1 MRSTERRFKWLSLLF
16 GMLAGLYP
24 GAPAYAFTPSDSPLL
39 SAAAVPPNVMLMIDD
54 SGSMNSIIY
63 AAGFDPTVDRTP
75 ARQCNAVIGLCFSST
90 AITGDTIFL
99 SSLPTSG
106 CSGGAYAF
114 YNNSLTPLCLKLPDP
129 VGSGNTRY
137 SADYISYVVGLA
149 INNGTRDFT
158 TGAIPNDY
166 RINVARN
173 VSTTL
178 VTSNRNLRMGLAT
191 FNPATSNNPGNG
203 GFIARSIS
211 DLSAVSGSVTQA
223 QADTNYN
230 ALISS
235 INGLSAVANTPLA
248 ETYYEITRYMRGMAP
263 YYNSTP
269 STYTSPIQYRCQ
281 KNYGVVITDGLP
293 TYDRTFPSNDPL
305 GGSRLPNW
313 DGINNDG
320 NNLNGD
326 GEGDTLY
333 LDDIAKFAFDID
345 MRSSGTD
352 AAGKSWNAV
361 DFPRQNMNTYTVGFT
376 ASNDMLSDAAD
387 YGQGRYYQATDSA
400 GLNAALSSAL
410 SDITSKAGSGG
421 AGVTSSTTLTGSSSF
436 FQTTYDPKDWRG
448 TIKSFGFTS
457 AGAVNTSAVLW
468 TTDTAIVPGATV
480 PTYQSW
486 NSLNNAAVT
495 LAYGN
500 FSPAQQTVLNQGL
513 PAGISGSDLAE
524 WSKGTNKTGLKVRSV
539 LLGDIINSPLVL
551 ASPTEKTASDLAGD
565 TTYSTYLT
573 TKASNMNTSLVVN
586 ANDGFVSVI
595 NSANGTRR
603 YAYMPSSVLPSLRL
617 IADPNY
623 VNGVSHKFLVDGQ
636 LGVFDAQ
643 FGTAWK
649 TLAIGGTGAG
659 GKTFYGLQL
668 FDASAGNI
676 IRALWEVSAP
686 ATASPSNAFNDLGYA
701 YARPEV
707 ARLADGRWAAFIA
720 NGYGSN
726 SGVAALYVL
735 DVRDGSLIKKIVIDS
750 TETTNGLSSV
760 KLRVNSQNVVQAAY
774 GGDLKG
780 RLWKFD
786 LSATSSDSWGV
797 AFAGKPLFTT
807 AGGATQPITAQPL
820 LADNALGGKQIFVG
834 TGKFN
839 ETADKTNKDLQA
851 FYSVWDADGGSGQI
865 TVSSLQAQAIT
876 GVFSGSTGQFVT
888 TSQNDTTYPAE
899 KGWYLPLVY
908 NNALTGERVI
918 NQASL
923 VLGRIVFTTASVDTT
938 DPCSSFGTGKLIELD
953 AFSGKM
959 LNYAV
964 LDTNADGVVDS
975 NDTISSG
982 VVFTGGIPTLNA
994 IVNGASRKVVNDSS
1008 GGITTLVEKSGGG
1021 SRRIMWRQIQ

>member
-1 MRSTERRFKWLSLLF
+1 MRSIERCWTLLAGMLLSLY
-16 GMLAGLYP
+16 LA
-24 GAPAYAFTPSDSPLL
+24 APAYAFTPSDSPLL
-39 SAAAVPPNVMLMIDD
+39 SAAAVPPNVMLLIDD

-63 AAGFDPTVDRTP
+63 AAGFDPNVTRTP
-75 ARQCNAVIGLCFSST
+75 ARQCNAFLGLCSALNAP
-90 AITGDTIFL
+90 AITGDPVFL

-106 CSGGAYAF
+106 CSGGAFAF
-114 YNNSLTPLCLKLPDP
+114 YNNSIAPLCLKLPDP
-129 VGSGNTRY
+129 VGGGNTRY
-137 SADYISYVVGLA
+137 TGDYIAYVVGLA

-173 VSTTL
+173 VSTAL
-178 VTSNRNLRMGLAT
+178 VTSNRTLRMGLST
-191 FNPATSNNPGNG
+191 FNPVTNNNPGNG
-203 GFIARSIS
+203 GYIARSIS
-211 DLSAVSGSVTQA
+211 DLSPVSGSVTQA
-223 QADTNYN
+223 QADANYN

-269 STYTSPIQYRCQ
+269 TTYTSPIQYRCQ

-326 GEGDTLY
+326 NEGDTLY

-345 MRSSGTD
+345 MRSTGTD

-361 DFPRQNMNTYTVGFT
+361 DFPKQNMNTYTVGFT
-376 ASNDMLSDAAD
+376 ADNDMLSDAAS
-387 YGQGRYYQATDSA
+387 YGQGRYYQATDST

-421 AGVTSSTTLTGSSSF
+421 SGVTSGTTLAGGTSY
-436 FQTTYDPKDWRG
+436 FQTSYDPKDWRG

-457 AGAVNTSAVLW
+457 AGAVNTAAASW
-468 TTDTAIVPGATV
+468 TTDTTIVPGATA

-486 NSLNNAAVT
+486 NTTSNAAVT

-500 FSPAQQTVLNQGL
+500 FSAAQQTTLSQSL
-513 PAGISGSDLAE
+513 PSGISGNDLVE

-551 ASPTEKTASDLAGD
+551 ASPSDKTASDLSGD
-565 TTYSTYLT
+565 TTYTTYLT
-573 TKASNMNTSLVVN
+573 TKAANMNANLVVN
-586 ANDGFVSVI
+586 ANDGFVNVI

-617 IADPNY
+617 IADPAY
-623 VNGVSHKFLVDGQ
+623 INGVSHKFLVDGQ
-636 LGVFDAQ
+636 VGVYDLQ
-643 FGTAWK
+643 FNSAWK
-649 TLAIGGTGAG
+649 TVAIGGTGAG
-659 GKTFYGLQL
+659 GKTFYALQL
-668 FDASAGNI
+668 FDASAGNVLN
-676 IRALWEVSAP
+676 ALWEVSAP
-686 ATASPSNAFNDLGYA
+686 VVANTANAFNDLGYA

-750 TETTNGLSSV
+750 SETTNGLSSV
-760 KLRVNSQNVVQAAY
+760 KLKVNSSNVVQAAY

-786 LSATSSDSWGV
+786 LSATTTDSWGV
-797 AFAGKPLFTT
+797 AFSGKPLFTT

-820 LADNALGGKQIFVG
+820 LADNSLGGKQVFFG

-851 FYSVWDADGGSGQI
+851 FYSVWDADGGSGQL
-865 TVSSLQAQAIT
+865 TVSSLQAQAVT
-876 GVFSGSTGQFVT
+876 GVFSGSTGQFIT
-888 TSQNDTTYPAE
+888 TSQNDTTYPGE

-908 NNALTGERVI
+908 NNVLTGERVI

-923 VLGRIVFTTASVDTT
+923 VLGRILFTTASVDTT
-938 DPCSSFGTGKLIELD
+938 DPCASFGTGKLVELD

-964 LDTNADGVVDS
+964 LETNADGVVDS

-994 IVNGASRKVVNDSS
+994 IVNGATRKIVNDSS
-1008 GGITTLVEKSGGG
+1008 GTVTTLVEKSGGG

>member
-1 MRSTERRFKWLSLLF
+1 MRSTERRFKWLSLLL
-16 GMLAGLYP
+16 GVLTGLYLA
-24 GAPAYAFTPSDSPLL
+24 APAYAFTPSDSPLL

-75 ARQCNAVIGLCFSST
+75 ARQCNAVIGLCLSST

-137 SADYISYVVGLA
+137 SADYISYVVSLA

-173 VSTTL
+173 VSTAL

-211 DLSAVSGSVTQA
+211 DLSPVSGSVTQA
-223 QADTNYN
+223 QADSNYN

-263 YYNSTP
+263 YYNTTP

-345 MRSSGTD
+345 MRSTGTD

-421 AGVTSSTTLTGSSSF
+421 SGVASGTTLASGTSY
-436 FQTTYDPKDWRG
+436 FQTSYDPKDWRG
-448 TIKSFGFTS
+448 TIKSFGFNS

-468 TTDTAIVPGATV
+468 TTDTAIVPGATA

-500 FSPAQQTVLNQGL
+500 FSPAQQTVLSQGL
-513 PAGISGSDLAE
+513 PTGISGIDLVE
-524 WSKGTNKTGLKVRSV
+524 WSKGTNKAGLKVRSV

-573 TKASNMNTSLVVN
+573 TKASNMNASLVVN

-636 LGVFDAQ
+636 IGVFDAQ

-668 FDASAGNI
+668 FDASAGNV

-686 ATASPSNAFNDLGYA
+686 TTASTSNAFNDLGYA

-735 DVRDGSLIKKIVIDS
+735 DVRDGSLIRKIVIDG

-797 AFAGKPLFTT
+797 AFSGKPLFTT

-839 ETADKTNKDLQA
+839 EAADKTNKDLQA

>member
-1 MRSTERRFKWLSLLF
+1 MRSIERCRTLLT
-16 GMLAGLYP
+16 GMLLGLYLA
-24 GAPAYAFTPSDSPLL
+24 APAYAFTPSDSPLL
-39 SAAAVPPNVMLMIDD
+39 SAAAVPPNVMLLIDD

-63 AAGFDPTVDRTP
+63 AAGFDPNVTRTP
-75 ARQCNAVIGLCFSST
+75 ARQCNAFLGLCSALNAP
-90 AITGDTIFL
+90 AITGDPVFL

-106 CSGGAYAF
+106 CSGGAFAF
-114 YNNSLTPLCLKLPDP
+114 YNNSIAPLCLKLPDP
-129 VGSGNTRY
+129 VGGGNTRY
-137 SADYISYVVGLA
+137 TGDYISYVVSLA
-149 INNGTRDFT
+149 INSGTRDFT

-173 VSTTL
+173 VSTAL
-178 VTSNRNLRMGLAT
+178 VTSNRNLRMGLST
-191 FNPATSNNPGNG
+191 FNPVTNNNPGNG
-203 GFIARSIS
+203 GYIARAIS
-211 DLSAVSGSVTQA
+211 DLSPVSGSVTQA

-235 INGLSAVANTPLA
+235 INALGAVANTPLA

-269 STYTSPIQYRCQ
+269 TTYTSPIQYRCQ

-320 NNLNGD
+320 NNPNGD
-326 GEGDTLY
+326 NEGDTLY

-345 MRSSGTD
+345 MRSTGTD

-361 DFPRQNMNTYTVGFT
+361 DFPKQNMNTYTVGFT
-376 ASNDMLSDAAD
+376 ADNDMLSDAAS
-387 YGQGRYYQATDSA
+387 YGQGRYYQATDST
-400 GLNAALSSAL
+400 GLNTALSSAL

-421 AGVTSSTTLTGSSSF
+421 AGVTSGTTLASGTSY
-436 FQTTYDPKDWRG
+436 FQTSYDPKDWRG

-457 AGAVNTSAVLW
+457 AGAVNTSTALW
-468 TTDTAIVPGATV
+468 TTDTTIVPGATA

-486 NSLNNAAVT
+486 NTSSNAAVT

-500 FSPAQQTVLNQGL
+500 FSASQQTALSQSL
-513 PAGISGSDLAE
+513 PTGISGSDLVE

-551 ASPTEKTASDLAGD
+551 ASPSDKTASDLSGD
-565 TTYSTYLT
+565 TTYTTYLT
-573 TKASNMNTSLVVN
+573 TKAANMNSSLVVN
-586 ANDGFVSVI
+586 ANDGFVNVI

-617 IADPNY
+617 IADPAY
-623 VNGVSHKFLVDGQ
+623 INGVSHKFLVDGQ
-636 LGVFDAQ
+636 VGVYDAQ
-643 FGTAWK
+643 INSAWK

-659 GKTFYGLQL
+659 GKTFYALQL
-668 FDASAGNI
+668 FDASAGNVLN
-676 IRALWEVSAP
+676 ALWEVSAP
-686 ATASPSNAFNDLGYA
+686 ATANTANAFNDLGYA

-760 KLRVNSQNVVQAAY
+760 KLKVNSSNVVQAAY

-786 LSATSSDSWGV
+786 LSATSTDSWGV
-797 AFAGKPLFTT
+797 AFSGKPLFTT

-820 LADNALGGKQIFVG
+820 LADNSLGGKQIFVG

-851 FYSVWDADGGSGQI
+851 FYSVWDADGGSGQL
-865 TVSSLQAQAIT
+865 TVSSLQAQAVT
-876 GVFSGSTGQFVT
+876 GVFSGSTGQFIT
-888 TSQNDTTYPAE
+888 TSQNDTTYPGE

-908 NNALTGERVI
+908 NNVLTGERVI

-923 VLGRIVFTTASVDTT
+923 VLGRVVFTTASVDTT
-938 DPCSSFGTGKLIELD
+938 DPCASFGTGKLVELD

-964 LDTNADGVVDS
+964 LDTNSDGVVDS

-994 IVNGASRKVVNDSS
+994 IVNGGTRKLVNDSS
-1008 GGITTLVEKSGGG
+1008 GTVTTLVEKSGGG

>member
-1 MRSTERRFKWLSLLF
+1 MRSIERFRTL
-16 GMLAGLYP
+16 LAGVLLGLYLA
-24 GAPAYAFTPSDSPLL
+24 APAYAFTPSDSPLL
-39 SAAAVPPNVMLMIDD
+39 SAAAVSPNVMLLIDD

-63 AAGFDPTVDRTP
+63 APGFDPDVDRTP
-75 ARQCNAVIGLCFSST
+75 ARQCNALLGLCLSST
-90 AITGDTIFL
+90 AITGDSVFL

-114 YNNSLTPLCLKLPDP
+114 YNNSVAPLCLKLPDP
-129 VGSGNTRY
+129 VGGGNTRY
-137 SADYISYVVGLA
+137 TGDYIAYVVGLA

-158 TGAIPNDY
+158 NGAIPNDY

-173 VSTTL
+173 VSTAL
-178 VTSNRNLRMGLAT
+178 VTSNRTLRMGLST
-191 FNPATSNNPGNG
+191 FNPATSNNSGNG
-203 GFIARSIS
+203 GYIARSIS
-211 DLSAVSGSVTQA
+211 DLSPVSGSVTQA
-223 QADTNYN
+223 QADANYN

-269 STYTSPIQYRCQ
+269 TTYTSPIQYRCQ

-293 TYDRTFPSNDPL
+293 TYDRTFPSNDPM

-326 GEGDTLY
+326 SEGDTLY

-345 MRSSGTD
+345 MRSTGTD

-361 DFPRQNMNTYTVGFT
+361 DFPKQNMNTYTVGFT
-376 ASNDMLSDAAD
+376 ADNDMLSDAAA
-387 YGQGRYYQATDSA
+387 YGQGRYYQATDST

-421 AGVTSSTTLTGSSSF
+421 SGVTSGTTLASGTRY
-436 FQTTYDPKDWRG
+436 FQTSYDPKDWRG

-457 AGAVNTSAVLW
+457 AGAVNTSAALW
-468 TTDTAIVPGATV
+468 STDTTIVPGATA

-486 NSLNNAAVT
+486 NTGSNAAVT

-500 FSPAQQTVLNQGL
+500 FSAAQQTTLSQGL
-513 PAGISGSDLAE
+513 PTGISGNDLVE
-524 WSKGTNKTGLKVRSV
+524 WSKGTNKAGLKVRSV
-539 LLGDIINSPLVL
+539 LLGDIVNSPLVL
-551 ASPTEKTASDLAGD
+551 ASPSDKTASDLSGD
-565 TTYSTYLT
+565 TTYTTYLT
-573 TKASNMNTSLVVN
+573 TKAANMNSSLVVN
-586 ANDGFVSVI
+586 ANDGFVNVI

-617 IADPNY
+617 IADPAY
-623 VNGVSHKFLVDGQ
+623 INGVSHKFLVDGQ
-636 LGVFDAQ
+636 VGVYDAQ
-643 FGTAWK
+643 INSAWK

-659 GKTFYGLQL
+659 GKTFYALQL
-668 FDASAGNI
+668 FDPSAGNVLS
-676 IRALWEVSAP
+676 ALWEVSAP
-686 ATASPSNAFNDLGYA
+686 ATANTANAFNDLGYA

-760 KLRVNSQNVVQAAY
+760 KLKVNSSNVVQAAY

-786 LSATSSDSWGV
+786 LSATSTDSWGV
-797 AFAGKPLFTT
+797 AFSGKPLFTT

-820 LADNALGGKQIFVG
+820 LADNSQGGKQVFFG

-851 FYSVWDADGGSGQI
+851 FYSVWDADGGSGQL
-865 TVSSLQAQAIT
+865 TVSSLQTQAVT
-876 GVFSGSTGQFVT
+876 GVFSGSTGQFIT

-908 NNALTGERVI
+908 NNVLTGERVI

-938 DPCSSFGTGKLIELD
+938 DPCASFGTGKLVELD

-994 IVNGASRKVVNDSS
+994 IVNGATRKIVNDSS
-1008 GGITTLVEKSGGG
+1008 GTVTTLVEKSGGG

>member
-1 MRSTERRFKWLSLLF
+1 MRSTERRFKWLSLLI
-16 GMLAGLYP
+16 GMLAGLYLA
-24 GAPAYAFTPSDSPLL
+24 APAFAFTPSDSPLL

-63 AAGFDPTVDRTP
+63 ATGFDPTVDRTA
-75 ARQCNAVIGLCFSST
+75 ARQCNAVIGLCLSST

-173 VSTTL
+173 VSTAL

-211 DLSAVSGSVTQA
+211 DLSPVSGSVTQA

-293 TYDRTFPSNDPL
+293 TYDRTFPNNDPL

-421 AGVTSSTTLTGSSSF
+421 SGVASGTTLASGTSY
-436 FQTTYDPKDWRG
+436 FQTSYDPKDWRG

-468 TTDTAIVPGATV
+468 TTDTAIVPGATA

-495 LAYGN
+495 LTYGN
-500 FSPAQQTVLNQGL
+500 FSPAQQTVLSQGL
-513 PAGISGSDLAE
+513 PTGISGIDLVE

-573 TKASNMNTSLVVN
+573 TKASNMNANLVVN

-659 GKTFYGLQL
+659 GKTFYGIQL
-668 FDASAGNI
+668 FDASAGNV

-686 ATASPSNAFNDLGYA
+686 TTASTSNAFNDLGYA

-797 AFAGKPLFTT
+797 AFSGKPLFTT

-865 TVSSLQAQAIT
+865 TVSSLQPQAIT

>member
-1 MRSTERRFKWLSLLF
+1 MRSIERYGSLLF
-16 GMLAGLYP
+16 GMLMSFYLA
-24 GAPAYAFTPSDSPLL
+24 APAYAFTPSDSPLL
-39 SAAAVPPNVMLMIDD
+39 SAAAVPPNVMLLIDD

-63 AAGFDPTVDRTP
+63 AAGFDPTADRTP
-75 ARQCNAVIGLCFSST
+75 ARQCNALLGLCLSST
-90 AITGDTIFL
+90 TITGDTIFL

-114 YNNSLTPLCLKLPDP
+114 YNNSLAPLCLKLPDP

-137 SADYISYVVGLA
+137 SGDYISYLVSLA

-158 TGAIPNDY
+158 TGTIPNDY

-173 VSTTL
+173 VSTAL
-178 VTSNRNLRMGLAT
+178 VSSNRTLRIGLST
-191 FNPATSNNPGNG
+191 FNPATSNNSGNG

-211 DLSAVSGSVTQA
+211 DLSPVSGSVTQA

-269 STYTSPIQYRCQ
+269 TTYTSPIQYRCQ

-293 TYDRTFPSNDPL
+293 TFDRTFPTNDPL

-313 DGINNDG
+313 DGVNNDG

-326 GEGDTLY
+326 NEGDTLY

-345 MRSSGTD
+345 MRSTGTD

-361 DFPRQNMNTYTVGFT
+361 DFPKQNMNTYTVGFT
-376 ASNDMLSDAAD
+376 ADNDMLSDAAS
-387 YGQGRYYQATDSA
+387 YGLGKYYQATDST

-421 AGVTSSTTLTGSSSF
+421 AGVASGTTLTTSSSF
-436 FQTTYDPKDWRG
+436 YQTTYDPKDWRG

-457 AGAVNTSAVLW
+457 TGTVNTSTAQW
-468 TTDTAIVPGATV
+468 TTDTTIVPSATAA
-480 PTYQSW
+480 TFQSW
-486 NSLNNAAVT
+486 NTLSNAAVT

-500 FSPAQQTVLNQGL
+500 FSPAQQTTLSQGL
-513 PAGISGSDLAE
+513 PTGISGIDLVE

-551 ASPTEKTASDLAGD
+551 ASPSDKTASDLSGD
-565 TTYSTYLT
+565 TSYSTYLA
-573 TKASNMNTSLVVN
+573 TKAANMNTSLVVN
-586 ANDGFVSVI
+586 ANDGFVNVI

-617 IADPNY
+617 IADTNY

-636 LGVFDAQ
+636 VGVFDAQ
-643 FGTAWK
+643 SGTAWK

-668 FDASAGNI
+668 FDASAGNVI
-676 IRALWEVSAP
+676 KALWEVSAP
-686 ATASPSNAFNDLGYA
+686 ATASAANAFNDLGYA

-707 ARLADGRWAAFIA
+707 ARLANGRWATFIA

-735 DVRDGSLIKKIVIDS
+735 DALDGSLIRKIVIDS

-760 KLRVNSQNVVQAAY
+760 KLKVNSSNVVQAAY

-797 AFAGKPLFTT
+797 AFSGKPLFTT

-820 LADNALGGKQIFVG
+820 LADNALGGKQVFVG

-851 FYSVWDADGGSGQI
+851 FYSVWDADGGSGQL
-865 TVSSLQAQAIT
+865 TVSSLQSQAIT
-876 GVFSGSTGQFVT
+876 GSFTGSSGQFLT
-888 TSQNDTTYPAE
+888 TTQNDTTYPAE

-908 NNALTGERVI
+908 NNVLTGERVI
-918 NQASL
+918 NQASI

-938 DPCSSFGTGKLIELD
+938 DPCASFGTGKLVELD

-964 LDTNADGVVDS
+964 LDTSSDGLVDS
-975 NDTISSG
+975 NDSISSG
-982 VVFTGGIPTLNA
+982 VIFTGGIPTLNF
-994 IVNGASRKVVNDSS
+994 VSSDGKRKGTTDTS
-1008 GGITTLVEKSGGG
+1008 GTIMIIVEKGGGG

>member
-1 MRSTERRFKWLSLLF
+1 MRNIEPRASLLI
-16 GMLAGLYP
+16 GMLLSFYLA
-24 GAPAYAFTPSDSPLL
+24 APAWAFTPSESPLL
-39 SAAAVPPNVMLMIDD
+39 SAAAVPPNVMLLIDN

-63 AAGFDPTVDRTP
+63 DSDFDPAINRTP
-75 ARQCNAVIGLCFSST
+75 ARQCNAFLGLCS
-90 AITGDTIFL
+90 ALNAPQITGDTVFL

-114 YNNSLTPLCLKLPDP
+114 YNNSLAPLCLKLPDP

-137 SADYISYVVGLA
+137 SADYIAWIVSEA
-149 INNGTRDFT
+149 IGNGTRDFT
-158 TGAIPNDY
+158 TGAIPNDF
-166 RINVARN
+166 RMNVARN
-173 VSTTL
+173 VSTAL
-178 VTSNRNLRMGLAT
+178 VSSNRTLRMGLSA
-191 FNPATSNNPGNG
+191 FNPATGSNPGNG
-203 GFIARSIS
+203 GFIARSIA
-211 DLSAVSGSVTQA
+211 DLSPVTGSVTQA

-248 ETYYEITRYMRGMAP
+248 ETYYEVTRYMRGIAP
-263 YYNSTP
+263 FYNGTP
-269 STYTSPIQYRCQ
+269 VTYTSPIQYRCQ

-293 TYDRTFPSNDPL
+293 TYDRTFPINDPL

-313 DGINNDG
+313 DGVNNDG
-320 NNLNGD
+320 TNLNGD

-333 LDDIAKFAFDID
+333 LDDIAKFSFDID
-345 MRSSGTD
+345 MRSTGTD

-376 ASNDMLSDAAD
+376 ADNNMLSDAAA
-387 YGQGRYYQATDSA
+387 YGQGKYYQAANST

-421 AGVTSSTTLTGSSSF
+421 AGVASSTALTSSSSF
-436 FQTTYDPKDWRG
+436 YQTTYDPKDWRG
-448 TIKSFGFTS
+448 TIKAFAFTS
-457 AGAVNTSAVLW
+457 AGTVNTSTAQW
-468 TTDTAIVPGATV
+468 TTDTTIVPSATPAV
-480 PTYQSW
+480 FQSW
-486 NSLNNAAVT
+486 NTLGNAAIP
-495 LAYGN
+495 LAFGS
-500 FSPAQQTVLNQGL
+500 FSPAQQATLNQGL
-513 PAGISGSDLAE
+513 PTGISGNDLVE
-524 WSKGTNKTGLKVRSV
+524 WSKGTNKAGLKVRSV

-551 ASPTEKTASDLAGD
+551 ASPADKTASDLSGD
-565 TTYSTYLT
+565 SGYTAYLT
-573 TKASNMNTSLVVN
+573 TKAANMNTSLVVN
-586 ANDGFVSVI
+586 ANDGFVNVI
-595 NSANGTRR
+595 NAANGTRR

-617 IADPNY
+617 IADTNY

-636 LGVFDAQ
+636 VAVFDAQ
-643 FGTAWK
+643 AGSAWK
-649 TLAIGGTGAG
+649 TVAIGGTGAG
-659 GKTFYGLQL
+659 GKIFYGLQL
-668 FDASAGNI
+668 FDAAAGNVI
-676 IRALWEVSAP
+676 KALWEVSAP
-686 ATASPSNAFNDLGYA
+686 ATASTANVFNDLGYA

-707 ARLADGRWAAFIA
+707 ARLANGRWATFIA

-735 DVRDGSLIKKIVIDS
+735 DALDGSLIKKIVIDS

-760 KLRVNSQNVVQAAY
+760 KLRVNSSNVVQAAY

-786 LSATSSDSWGV
+786 LSAIAPDSWGV
-797 AFAGKPLFTT
+797 AFSGKPLFTT

-851 FYSVWDADGGSGQI
+851 FYSVWDAEGGSGQI
-865 TVSSLQAQAIT
+865 TVSNLQPQAIT
-876 GVFSGSTGQFVT
+876 GSFSGSSGQFLT
-888 TSQNDTTYPAE
+888 TTQNDTTYPGE

-908 NNALTGERVI
+908 NNVLTGERVI
-918 NQASL
+918 NQASI

-938 DPCSSFGTGKLIELD
+938 DPCASFGTGKLIELD

-964 LDTNADGVVDS
+964 IDTNADRLVDS

-982 VVFTGGIPTLNA
+982 VVFTGGIPTLNFISGDA
-994 IVNGASRKVVNDSS
+994 TKKVAGDTS
-1008 GGITTLVEKSGGG
+1008 GTITTVVEKGGGG

>member
-1 MRSTERRFKWLSLLF
+1 MRSIERCTSLLLGLLLSLY
-16 GMLAGLYP
+16 LATP
-24 GAPAYAFTPSDSPLL
+24 VYAFTPSDSPLL
-39 SAAAVPPNVMLMIDD
+39 SAAAVPPNVMLLIDD

-63 AAGFDPTVDRTP
+63 AAGFDPNINRTP
-75 ARQCNAVIGLCFSST
+75 ARQCNAFLGLCS
-90 AITGDTIFL
+90 ALNAPQITGDTVFL
-99 SSLPTSG
+99 SSLPNSG

-114 YNNSLTPLCLKLPDP
+114 YNNSVAPLCLKLPDP
-129 VGSGNTRY
+129 VGNENTRY
-137 SADYISYVVGLA
+137 SADYISYIVGLA
-149 INNGTRDFT
+149 TSNGTRDFT

-173 VSTTL
+173 VSTAL
-178 VTSNRNLRMGLAT
+178 VSSNRTLRIGLST
-191 FNPATSNNPGNG
+191 FNPATSTNSGNG
-203 GFIARSIS
+203 GFIARTIS
-211 DLSAVSGSVTQA
+211 DLSPVSGSVTQA
-223 QADTNYN
+223 QADANYN

-269 STYTSPIQYRCQ
+269 ATYTSPIQYRCQ

-293 TYDRTFPSNDPL
+293 TFDRTFPTNDPL

-313 DGINNDG
+313 DGVNNDG

-326 GEGDTLY
+326 NEGDTLY

-345 MRSSGTD
+345 MRWTGTD
-352 AAGKSWNAV
+352 AAGKGWNAV
-361 DFPRQNMNTYTVGFT
+361 DFPRQNMNTYTVGF
-376 ASNDMLSDAAD
+376 AADNDMLSDAAN
-387 YGQGRYYQATDSA
+387 YGQGKYYQATDST
-400 GLNAALSSAL
+400 GLNAVLSSAL

-421 AGVTSSTTLTGSSSF
+421 AAVASAGSFTSASSF
-436 FQTTYDPKDWRG
+436 YQTTYDPKDWRG

-457 AGAVNTSAVLW
+457 AGVVNTSTALW
-468 TTDTAIVPGATV
+468 TTDTTIVPGATA

-486 NSLNNAAVT
+486 NTTSSAAVT

-500 FSPAQQTVLNQGL
+500 FSPAQQTTLSQSL
-513 PAGISGSDLAE
+513 PTGITGNDLVE

-551 ASPTEKTASDLAGD
+551 ASPSDKTASDLSGD
-565 TTYSTYLT
+565 STYTSYLT
-573 TKASNMNTSLVVN
+573 TKAANMNPSLVVN

-595 NSANGTRR
+595 NSSNGTRR

-617 IADPNY
+617 IADPLY
-623 VNGVSHKFLVDGQ
+623 INGVSHKFLVDGQ
-636 LGVFDAQ
+636 VGVFDAQ
-643 FGTAWK
+643 SGTAWK

-668 FDASAGNI
+668 FDASAGNVI
-676 IRALWEVSAP
+676 KALWEVSAP
-686 ATASPSNAFNDLGYA
+686 ATASTTNVFNDLGYA

-707 ARLADGRWAAFIA
+707 ARLANGRWATFIA

-735 DVRDGSLIKKIVIDS
+735 DALDGSLIKKIVIDS

-760 KLRVNSQNVVQAAY
+760 KLKVNSQNVVQAAY

-786 LSATSSDSWGV
+786 LSATSTDSWGV
-797 AFAGKPLFTT
+797 AFSGKPLFTT

-851 FYSVWDADGGSGQI
+851 FYSVWDADGGSGNT

-876 GVFSGSTGQFVT
+876 GSFSGSSGQFLT
-888 TSQNDTTYPAE
+888 TTQNDTTYPGE
-899 KGWYLPLVY
+899 KGWFLPLVY
-908 NNALTGERVI
+908 NNVLTGERVI
-918 NQASL
+918 NQANI
-923 VLGRIVFTTASVDTT
+923 VLGRIVFTTAIVDTT
-938 DPCSSFGTGKLIELD
+938 DPCASFGTGKLVELE

-964 LDTNADGVVDS
+964 IDTGGDRLVDS
-975 NDTISSG
+975 NDSISSG
-982 VVFTGGIPTLNA
+982 VSFADGIPNLTF
-994 IVNGASRKVVNDSS
+994 ITPRGEEKGVHDTS
-1008 GGITTLVEKSGGG
+1008 GKLTIIKEKGGGG

>member
-1 MRSTERRFKWLSLLF
+1 MRSIERYWTLLT
-16 GMLAGLYP
+16 GMLLGLYLA
-24 GAPAYAFTPSDSPLL
+24 APAYAFTPSDSPLL
-39 SAAAVPPNVMLMIDD
+39 SAAAVPPNVMLLIDD

-63 AAGFDPTVDRTP
+63 AAGFDPTVTRTP
-75 ARQCNAVIGLCFSST
+75 ARQCNALLGLCLSST
-90 AITGDTIFL
+90 AITGDPVFL
-99 SSLPTSG
+99 SNLPTAG
-106 CSGGAYAF
+106 CSGGAFAF
-114 YNNSLTPLCLKLPDP
+114 YNNSLVPQCLKLPDP
-129 VGSGNTRY
+129 VGGGNTRY
-137 SADYISYVVGLA
+137 TGDYIAYLVGLA
-149 INNGTRDFT
+149 NGSNRDFT
-158 TGAIPNDY
+158 TGSIPNDY

-173 VSTTL
+173 VSTAL
-178 VTSNRNLRMGLAT
+178 VTSNRTLRMGLST
-191 FNPATSNNPGNG
+191 FNPVTSNNPGNG
-203 GFIARSIS
+203 GYIARAIS
-211 DLSAVSGSVTQA
+211 DLSPVSGSVTQA

-235 INGLSAVANTPLA
+235 INALGAVANTPLA
-248 ETYYEITRYMRGMAP
+248 ETYYEITRYMRGMTP

-269 STYTSPIQYRCQ
+269 TTYTSPIQYRCQ

-293 TYDRTFPSNDPL
+293 TYDRTFPTNDPL

-326 GEGDTLY
+326 NEGDTLY

-345 MRSSGTD
+345 MRSTGTD
-352 AAGKSWNAV
+352 LAGKSWGLA
-361 DFPRQNMNTYTVGFT
+361 DFPKQNMNTYTVGFT
-376 ASNDMLSDAAD
+376 ADNDMLSDAAA
-387 YGQGRYYQATDSA
+387 YGQGKYYQATDST

-421 AGVTSSTTLTGSSSF
+421 SGVTSGTTLASGTSY
-436 FQTTYDPKDWRG
+436 FQTSYDPKDWRG

-457 AGAVNTSAVLW
+457 AGAVNTSAALW
-468 TTDTAIVPGATV
+468 TTDTTIVPGATA

-486 NSLNNAAVT
+486 NTSSNAAVT

-500 FSPAQQTVLNQGL
+500 FSAAQQTTLSQSL
-513 PAGISGSDLAE
+513 PTGISGNDLVE

-551 ASPTEKTASDLAGD
+551 ASPSDKTASDLSGD
-565 TTYSTYLT
+565 TTYTTYLT
-573 TKASNMNTSLVVN
+573 TKAANMNANLVVN
-586 ANDGFVSVI
+586 ANDGFVNVI

-617 IADPNY
+617 IADPAY
-623 VNGVSHKFLVDGQ
+623 INGVSHKFLVDGQ
-636 LGVFDAQ
+636 VGVYDLQ
-643 FGTAWK
+643 FNSAWK
-649 TLAIGGTGAG
+649 TVAIGGTGAG
-659 GKTFYGLQL
+659 GKTFYALQL
-668 FDASAGNI
+668 FDASAGNVLN
-676 IRALWEVSAP
+676 ALWEVSAP
-686 ATASPSNAFNDLGYA
+686 ATANTANAFNDLGYA

-760 KLRVNSQNVVQAAY
+760 KLKVNSSNVVQAAY

-786 LSATSSDSWGV
+786 LSATSTDSWGV
-797 AFAGKPLFTT
+797 AFSGKPLFTT

-820 LADNALGGKQIFVG
+820 LADNSLGGKQIFVG

-851 FYSVWDADGGSGQI
+851 FYSVWDADGGSGQL
-865 TVSSLQAQAIT
+865 TVSSLQAQAVT
-876 GVFSGSTGQFVT
+876 GVFSGSTGQFIT
-888 TSQNDTTYPAE
+888 TSQNDTTYPGE

-908 NNALTGERVI
+908 NNVLTGERVI

-938 DPCSSFGTGKLIELD
+938 DPCASFGTGKLVELD

-994 IVNGASRKVVNDSS
+994 IVNGATRKIVNDSS
-1008 GGITTLVEKSGGG
+1008 GTVTTLVEKSGGG

>member
-1 MRSTERRFKWLSLLF
+1 MPSTEPRRPWRAL
-16 GMLAGLYP
+16 LAGLLLGGYLA
-24 GAPAYAFTPSDSPLL
+24 APAYAFTPSDSPLL
-39 SAAAVPPNVMLMIDD
+39 SAAAVPPNVMLLIDD

-75 ARQCNAVIGLCFSST
+75 AKQCNAFAGLCLSST
-90 AITGDTIFL
+90 AITGDSVFL

-137 SADYISYVVGLA
+137 SGDYISYVVGLA
-149 INNGTRDFT
+149 NGSNRDFT

-173 VSTTL
+173 VSTAL
-178 VTSNRNLRMGLAT
+178 VTSNRSLRIGLAT
-191 FNPATSNNPGNG
+191 FNPATNNNPGNG
-203 GFIARSIS
+203 GYIARSVS
-211 DLSAVSGSVTQA
+211 DLSPVSGSVTQA
-223 QADTNYN
+223 QADSNYN

-248 ETYYEITRYMRGMAP
+248 ETYYEITRYMRGLAP

-269 STYTSPIQYRCQ
+269 NTYTSPIQYRCQ

-293 TYDRTFPSNDPL
+293 TYDRTFPNNDPL
-305 GGSRLPNW
+305 GGNRLPNW
-313 DGINNDG
+313 DGVNNDG
-320 NNLNGD
+320 DNLNGD

-345 MRSSGTD
+345 MRSTGTD
-352 AAGKSWNAV
+352 AAGKSWNAA
-361 DFPRQNMNTYTVGFT
+361 DFPKQNMNTYTVGFT
-376 ASNDMLSDAAD
+376 AANDMLSDAAG
-387 YGQGRYYQATDSA
+387 YGQGKYYQATDSA
-400 GLNAALSSAL
+400 GLNTALSAAL

-421 AGVTSSTTLTGSSSF
+421 SGVTSGNTLASGTSY
-436 FQTTYDPKDWRG
+436 FQTSYDPKDWRG

-457 AGAVNTSAVLW
+457 TGAVNTSTVLW
-468 TTDTAIVPGATV
+468 STDTAIVPSATA

-486 NSLNNAAVT
+486 NTTTNAAVT
-495 LAYGN
+495 LAFGN
-500 FSPAQQTVLNQGL
+500 FSAAQQTVLGQGL
-513 PAGISGSDLAE
+513 PTGISGSDLVE
-524 WSKGTNKTGLKVRSV
+524 WSKGTNKAGLKVRSV

-551 ASPTEKTASDLAGD
+551 ASPSEKTASDLSGD
-565 TTYSTYLT
+565 TSYSTYLT
-573 TKASNMNTSLVVN
+573 AKAANMNASLVVN
-586 ANDGFVSVI
+586 GNDGFVSVI

-617 IADPNY
+617 IADPTY
-623 VNGVSHKFLVDGQ
+623 INGVGHKFLVDGQ
-636 LGVFDAQ
+636 VGVYDAQ

-668 FDASAGNI
+668 YDASAGNVI
-676 IRALWEVSAP
+676 KGLWEVSAP
-686 ATASPSNAFNDLGYA
+686 STASASNVFNDLGYA
-701 YARPEV
+701 YARAEV

-735 DVRDGSLIKKIVIDS
+735 DVRDGSLIRKIVVDA

-760 KLRVNSQNVVQAAY
+760 KLKVNSQNVVQAAY

-786 LSATSSDSWGV
+786 LSAASSDSWGV
-797 AFAGKPLFTT
+797 AFSGKPLFTT

-820 LADNALGGKQIFVG
+820 LADNSLGGKQVFVG

-839 ETADKTNKDLQA
+839 ETTDKTNKDLQA
-851 FYSVWDADGGSGQI
+851 FYSVWDADGGSGQL
-865 TVSSLQAQAIT
+865 TVSSLQAQSIT
-876 GVFSGSTGQFVT
+876 GTFSGSSGQFVT

-908 NNALTGERVI
+908 NNVLTGERVI

-938 DPCSSFGTGKLIELD
+938 DPCSSFGTGKLIELE

-964 LDTNADGVVDS
+964 LDTNADGVVDT

-982 VVFTGGIPTLNA
+982 VVFSGGIPTLNA

-1008 GGITTLVEKSGGG
+1008 GTITTLVEKSGGG
-1021 SRRIMWRQIQ
+1021 SRRIMWRQLQ